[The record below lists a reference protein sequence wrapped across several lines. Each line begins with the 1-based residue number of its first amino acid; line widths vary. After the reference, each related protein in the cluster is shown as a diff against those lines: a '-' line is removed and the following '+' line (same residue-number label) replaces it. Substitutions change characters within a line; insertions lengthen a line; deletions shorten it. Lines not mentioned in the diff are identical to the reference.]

1 MEARHGATPS
11 NVREQFKPIATDRCV
26 DWIFY
31 LSMTRV
37 LIIDDQPAFRKQLCS
52 VLTFT
57 GLVVAGEAESV
68 REALRL
74 LPVISPDLAI
84 VDVDLPGINGI
95 EGTLLLKKASPKLR
109 VILVSAYSDQSALFK
124 QAAASVGAEK
134 FISKDHL
141 DPEVIKGWIVP
152 ERIR

>member
-1 MEARHGATPS
+1 MEARHETNPS
-11 NVREQFKPIATDRCV
+11 MVQKQCKQIAPDRCF

-31 LSMTRV
+31 LSMIRV

-52 VLTFT
+52 VLNFT
-57 GLVVAGEAESV
+57 GLVVAGEAATI
-68 REALRL
+68 RAALKL
-74 LPVISPDLAI
+74 LPVVSADLAI

-95 EGTLLLKKASPKLR
+95 QGTLLLKKASPKLR

-134 FISKDHL
+134 FISKEHL
-141 DPEVIKGWIVP
+141 DPEVIKGWG
-152 ERIR
+152 RS